1 MKTNETGLFAVL
13 AVVMAF
19 AIGCGGGVS
28 SDVSVSYKSSSLE
41 SSDDGSDD
49 GADDGSDDGGGNEG
63 ATGILRGRIV
73 FDGNP
78 ITLAP
83 VVTSDKIK
91 PNEREVCKANAIP
104 NETLVL
110 EKGGKGIANVFIY
123 LAKAP
128 KNAMLPEI
136 SSEPVPFD
144 NKNCRFE
151 PHAVFVRNGQPLNI
165 TNSDII
171 AHNTHTYP
179 LRNRGISEVIKFG
192 AETDKDRG
200 LTVMYNK
207 PEKVPFRVKCDFHTW
222 MEGYQLTLNHPFA
235 AVTKKDGSFEIKDLP
250 TGKHTFII
258 WQERAGYLQR
268 KYSVTIK
275 EGDNN
280 DQKDLSFG
288 SAKFARFDGPE
299 PKTILISSTRSFDNT
314 PSGCE

>member
-28 SDVSVSYKSSSLE
+28 SDVSVSYKPSSLE

-63 ATGILRGRIV
+63 VTGILRGRIV

-78 ITLAP
+78 IT
-83 VVTSDKIK
+83 
-91 PNEREVCKANAIP
+91 
-104 NETLVL
+104 
-110 EKGGKGIANVFIY
+110 FIY

-128 KNAMLPEI
+128 KNAVLPEI

-165 TNSDII
+165 TNSDVI

-179 LRNRGISEVIKFG
+179 LRNRGISEVIKYG

-207 PEKVPFRVKCDFHTW
+207 PEKLPFRVKCDFHTW

-258 WQERAGYLQR
+258 WQERAGYLER

-280 DQKDLSFG
+280 DQKDISFG

-299 PKTILISSTRSFDNT
+299 PKTILISSTKSLET
-314 PSGCE
+314 TTSGGE